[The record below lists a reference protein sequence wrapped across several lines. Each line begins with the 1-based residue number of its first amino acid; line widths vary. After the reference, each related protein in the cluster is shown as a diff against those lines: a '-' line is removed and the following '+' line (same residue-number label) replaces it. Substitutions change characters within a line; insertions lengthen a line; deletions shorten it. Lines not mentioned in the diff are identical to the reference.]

1 MAVDVRGLVVL
12 LVFYL
17 VIIVVGILAARFK
30 RKRNGSSR
38 MEEAIVAGRDIN
50 VVVGI
55 FTMTGKDQGLV
66 SSITFEGLEKI
77 PHNVW

>member
-1 MAVDVRGLVVL
+1 MSVDVLGLVVL

-66 SSITFEGLEKI
+66 SSIMFEGLEKI
-77 PHNVW
+77 PYDVW

>member
-1 MAVDVRGLVVL
+1 MAVNVLGLVVL
-12 LVFYL
+12 LLFYL
-17 VIIVVGILAARFK
+17 VIIVVGILAARLK

-55 FTMTGKDQGLV
+55 FTMTGKNQCLV
-66 SSITFEGLEKI
+66 SSIMLESFEKNSL
-77 PHNVW
+77 

>member
-1 MAVDVRGLVVL
+1 MAVNVLGLVVL
-12 LVFYL
+12 LLFYL
-17 VIIVVGILAARFK
+17 VIIVVGILAARLK

-55 FTMTGKDQGLV
+55 FTMTGTDQGSVYSTMYFTVNTLYYV
-66 SSITFEGLEKI
+66 ST
-77 PHNVW
+77 

>member
-1 MAVDVRGLVVL
+1 MAVDVLGLVVL

-66 SSITFEGLEKI
+66 SSIMFEGLEKI
-77 PHNVW
+77 PYDVW

>member
-1 MAVDVRGLVVL
+1 MAVDVLGLVVL

-66 SSITFEGLEKI
+66 SSIMFEGLEKI
-77 PHNVW
+77 PYDV

>member
-1 MAVDVRGLVVL
+1 MAVNVLGLGVL

-66 SSITFEGLEKI
+66 SSIMFEGLEKI
-77 PHNVW
+77 PYDV

>member
-1 MAVDVRGLVVL
+1 MAVNVLGLVVL

-55 FTMTGKDQGLV
+55 FTMTGKDQGLI
-66 SSITFEGLEKI
+66 SSIMFEGLEKI
-77 PHNVW
+77 PYDVW

>member
-66 SSITFEGLEKI
+66 SSIMFEGLEKI
-77 PHNVW
+77 PYDVW

>member
-1 MAVDVRGLVVL
+1 MSVDVLGLVVL

-66 SSITFEGLEKI
+66 SSIMFEGLEKI
-77 PHNVW
+77 PYDV